1 MEPEEKRNYLQFLQD
16 LYGDKFYLIPED
28 QAIKAAAPA
37 TAITEQMEAT
47 MSAEPSHFIT
57 NNTALTSYYEQIN
70 QCQKCPLGQTRN
82 AFVFGSGNG
91 NADLML
97 IGEAPGAEEDA
108 QGLPFVGAAGKL
120 LDKILAAINFKR
132 EDVFIANI
140 LKCRPPNNRD
150 PQPAEV
156 EQCQPYLNQQI
167 ELIKPKIILLLGRI
181 AAQTL
186 FQTKDSLTS
195 MRGKDLQYLGI
206 DVVVTYHPAAL
217 LRNPNW
223 KRPTWDDIKKL
234 RQRYD
239 ELTEQ

>member
-1 MEPEEKRNYLQFLQD
+1 
-16 LYGDKFYLIPED
+16 
-28 QAIKAAAPA
+28 
-37 TAITEQMEAT
+37 
-47 MSAEPSHFIT
+47 
-57 NNTALTSYYEQIN
+57 
-70 QCQKCPLGQTRN
+70 
-82 AFVFGSGNG
+82 
-91 NADLML
+91 
-97 IGEAPGAEEDA
+97 
-108 QGLPFVGAAGKL
+108 
-120 LDKILAAINFKR
+120 
-132 EDVFIANI
+132 
-140 LKCRPPNNRD
+140 
-150 PQPAEV
+150 
-156 EQCQPYLNQQI
+156 
-167 ELIKPKIILLLGRI
+167 LLLGRI

>member
-37 TAITEQMEAT
+37 TAITEQVEAT

-108 QGLPFVGAAGKL
+108 QGCL
-120 LDKILAAINFKR
+120 LSGPPANF
-132 EDVFIANI
+132 
-140 LKCRPPNNRD
+140 
-150 PQPAEV
+150 
-156 EQCQPYLNQQI
+156 
-167 ELIKPKIILLLGRI
+167 
-181 AAQTL
+181 
-186 FQTKDSLTS
+186 
-195 MRGKDLQYLGI
+195 
-206 DVVVTYHPAAL
+206 
-217 LRNPNW
+217 
-223 KRPTWDDIKKL
+223 
-234 RQRYD
+234 
-239 ELTEQ
+239 

>member
-1 MEPEEKRNYLQFLQD
+1 
-16 LYGDKFYLIPED
+16 
-28 QAIKAAAPA
+28 
-37 TAITEQMEAT
+37 
-47 MSAEPSHFIT
+47 
-57 NNTALTSYYEQIN
+57 
-70 QCQKCPLGQTRN
+70 
-82 AFVFGSGNG
+82 
-91 NADLML
+91 ML

-195 MRGKDLQYLGI
+195 MREKDLQYLGI

-223 KRPTWDDIKKL
+223 KRPAWDDIKKL